1 MKRPLGLRTRM
12 MLLFCAVV
20 GVLLAASFA
29 TLYAWLARKTRAQF
43 DQQVIEAAA
52 PVAADIASD
61 GDADDVSQLDL
72 PDEYFEVL
80 NPEAGGRILAQ
91 SINLKPGPLRVGN
104 DVLATRQLWLFD
116 LTQAP
121 YGRLRVV
128 AQPVEIG
135 KARTVMLLG
144 MPLEGRDQT
153 LAELRHGLGALLLLS
168 LGVMALVST
177 WYVGRSLRPIAA
189 LTEQTSRLAER
200 LETPGSALPKDAL
213 SVGLAARRDEIGQLA
228 EAFDHLW
235 ERMRAAVE
243 QLRQFVSDASH
254 ELRTPLAVLRG
265 ETELVLG
272 ERRSEEEYRRALE
285 VIQDELGKLSR
296 IVEGL
301 FTLTLADAGQLRL
314 AREPLYLNE
323 VLEEACAIEQSRAR
337 KKHIAIE
344 RSLGQEFPYEGDE
357 TWLRQLFL
365 SFLDNAVKYSP
376 PETTV
381 HVRLDAQGAGPRV
394 EFQDEGP
401 GIAPEHLPRI
411 FERFYRAGS
420 DEAQSGGLGLAIA
433 QAIVRASGGRIE
445 CSSQPGAGTRF
456 VVHLPPVARQAN
468 LNEN

>member
-1 MKRPLGLRTRM
+1 
-12 MLLFCAVV
+12 
-20 GVLLAASFA
+20 VL
-29 TLYAWLARKTRAQF
+29 
-43 DQQVIEAAA
+43 
-52 PVAADIASD
+52 
-61 GDADDVSQLDL
+61 
-72 PDEYFEVL
+72 
-80 NPEAGGRILAQ
+80 
-91 SINLKPGPLRVGN
+91 
-104 DVLATRQLWLFD
+104 
-116 LTQAP
+116 
-121 YGRLRVV
+121 

-135 KARTVMLLG
+135 KTPTVMLLG
-144 MPLEGRDQT
+144 MPLQGLDQT

-213 SVGLAARRDEIGQLA
+213 SVGMAGRRDEIGQLA

-272 ERRSEEEYRRALE
+272 EPRSEEEYRRALE
-285 VIQDELGKLSR
+285 VIEDELGKLSR

-323 VLEEACAIEQSRAR
+323 VLEEACAIEESRAR
-337 KKHIAIE
+337 KKSIGID
-344 RSLGQEFPYEGDE
+344 RSLGAEFPYEGDE

-365 SFLDNAVKYSP
+365 CFLDNAVKYSP
-376 PETTV
+376 PETRV
-381 HVRLDAQGAGPRV
+381 RVRLDAQDAGPRV

-411 FERFYRAGS
+411 FERFYRAGN

-433 QAIVRASGGRIE
+433 QAIAHACGGRIE
-445 CSSQPGAGTRF
+445 CSSQLGAGTRF
-456 VVHLPPVARQAN
+456 VVHLPLVARQEN